1 MHTRAPKQLGDFG
14 EGLVTY
20 ALIRKGFE
28 VACVDHVGADLI
40 AERMHH
46 KLAVSVKTRSFKA
59 ASNES
64 RGIGI
69 EHDHI
74 EKLKY
79 FAKRFDLDPVFAQ
92 VVSIV
97 DDKIIHLFIMR
108 IEDLSKVVAN
118 KVMSEAKDG
127 YSLSFSRKRLP
138 SLISDPYVDYS
149 SWSNESIGSKLF
161 GPVVQPPGNTGGQI
175 PISPL

>member
-20 ALIRKGFE
+20 ALIRKSFE
-28 VACVDHVGADLI
+28 VAYVDHVGADLI
-40 AERMHH
+40 AHRGTH

-59 ASNES
+59 GSPES
-64 RGIGI
+64 RII
-69 EHDHI
+69 EIDLDHI

-79 FAKRFDLDPVFAQ
+79 FAQRFDLDPVFAQ

-97 DDKIIHLFIMR
+97 DDKIIHLFIIR
-108 IEDLSKVVAN
+108 IQDISKLLADGVIN
-118 KVMSEAKDG
+118 KSKYG
-127 YSLSFSRKRLP
+127 YTLGFSKKRLP
-138 SLISDPYVDYS
+138 SLTTNPYVDYS

-161 GPVVQPPGNTGGQI
+161 GPVVEPPVLVKHL
-175 PISPL
+175 PLAAR